1 MKNTI
6 VYILIVFGVH
16 HMIAQVGINK
26 PNPTKALDM
35 IGDVIVDDK
44 VFLESPG
51 GNAIIRGSKLLIHDS
66 TKGILQYD
74 IDVSK
79 YGPINYAEYK
89 FTGLSADGLQDYD
102 TKISTTD
109 YILTVQGYFFLGAV
123 TGSTGIIVQSTIDID
138 NIEGYQFYAYPNT
151 ITGTWFLRGFVNNS
165 KFQQKVAGVFTDS
178 QIDLFL
184 NVVIYRNKFIAKSQA
199 STMSIDMSNSSTGTA
214 PLPAGF

>member
-6 VYILIVFGVH
+6 VYILLIFGAH
-16 HMIAQVGINK
+16 HMMAQVGINK
-26 PNPTKALDM
+26 SNPKEALDI
-35 IGDVIVDDK
+35 IGDVIIDDR

-51 GNAIIRGSKLLIHDS
+51 GNSTIRRSKLLIHDI

-89 FTGLSADGLQDYD
+89 FTGLSADGLHDYD
-102 TKISTTD
+102 TKISATD
-109 YILTVQGYFFLGAV
+109 YILTVQGYYFLGAV
-123 TGSTGIIVQSTIDID
+123 TGATGIIVQSTVDID
-138 NIEGYQFYAYPNT
+138 NIEGYQFYAYPNP
-151 ITGTWFLRGFVNNS
+151 ITGTWFLRGYVNNS
-165 KFQQKVAGVFTDS
+165 RFQQKVAGVFTDT

-199 STMSIDMSNSSTGTA
+199 STMSIDMANSSTGTA